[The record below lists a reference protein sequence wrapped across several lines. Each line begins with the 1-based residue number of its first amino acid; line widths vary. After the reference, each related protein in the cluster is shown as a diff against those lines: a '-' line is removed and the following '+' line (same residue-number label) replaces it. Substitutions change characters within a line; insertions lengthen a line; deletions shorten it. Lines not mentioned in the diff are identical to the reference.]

1 MKKTHLLVGLGISI
15 SLLTACQNSNSS
27 SNSAATEAETT
38 TQTTVAPKPV
48 VTDYTLYNSVLKD
61 YKEVV
66 ENVTKHQNDHSKIK
80 HNDNVNSIAYL
91 VKKEF
96 DSPGISYTLYDFDK
110 DNVDE
115 LVISMDSSKENH
127 YILDIYTISD
137 GKLIRVKNRE
147 NKLDMIGERMQISPL
162 EDGTFLYICVGTSRD
177 HGYIHYK
184 LNDKGDALEEI
195 QEIITDNNVKT
206 LSPKIDLKQKEWKP
220 TQWYITAPEKQ
231 KEVAQKKLDIQ
242 AIQNGDYSSLKGTWV
257 DGTGHTFIFD
267 EKGLVDE
274 NYEMKLSYFKEHKG
288 TLIGGYGPKNSPV
301 GGAAVYIIPGGVPMT
316 ADRNDTFI
324 DPIQTDK
331 DRIFA
336 GQQFPRYDY
345 EFHYRIDD

>member
-1 MKKTHLLVGLGISI
+1 MKKKHLLVGLGISI
-15 SLLTACQNSNSS
+15 SLLTACQNSSSGSS
-27 SNSAATEAETT
+27 SATTEAETT
-38 TQTTVAPKPV
+38 TQTTVAPKP

-66 ENVTKHQNDHSKIK
+66 ENVTKHANDHSKIK
-80 HNDNVNSIAYL
+80 LNDNVNSISYL
-91 VKKEF
+91 AKKEF

-110 DNVDE
+110 NDVQE
-115 LVISMDSSKENH
+115 LVISMGSSKDNH
-127 YILDIYTISD
+127 YILDIYTISN
-137 GKLIRVKNRE
+137 GKLIRLTNRE
-147 NKLDMIGERMQISPL
+147 NKLDMIGERTQIFPL
-162 EDGTFLYICVGTSRD
+162 EDGTFLYIGVGTSRD

-184 LNDKGDALEEI
+184 LNDKGDAFEEI
-195 QEIITDNNVKT
+195 KEKITDDNVKM
-206 LSPKIDLKQKEWKP
+206 LSPKIDLKQNEWKP
-220 TQWYITAPEKQ
+220 TQWYITSPEKQ
-231 KEVAQKKLDIQ
+231 KEVAKKKLDIQ

-274 NYEMKLSYFKEHKG
+274 NYDMKLSYFKEIEG
-288 TLIGGYGPKNSPV
+288 TLRGGYGPKNSPV

-316 ADRNDTFI
+316 AYKNDDFV
-324 DPIQTDK
+324 DPAPTEK

-336 GQQFPRYDY
+336 GQQLPRFAS